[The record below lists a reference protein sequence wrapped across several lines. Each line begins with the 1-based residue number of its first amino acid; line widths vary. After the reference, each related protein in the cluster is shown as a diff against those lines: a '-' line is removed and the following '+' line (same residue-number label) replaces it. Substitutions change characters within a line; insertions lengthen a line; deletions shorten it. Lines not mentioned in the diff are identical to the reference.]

1 MWTTG
6 NLNGYEYQIKHYSE
20 GSVFGIDEGKIS
32 KLHISRDGKTVVN
45 YDRGWDIEPVDSE
58 ARAVY
63 EALLLAYN

>member
-6 NLNGYEYQIKHYSE
+6 RLNGYNYQIKHFSE

-32 KLHISRDGKTVVN
+32 KLHISKDGRTVVN
-45 YDRGWDIEPVDSE
+45 YERGWDIEPVDSE

-63 EALLLAYN
+63 ETLLLTYN

>member
-6 NLNGYEYQIKHYSE
+6 KLNGYDYQVKHYRE
-20 GSVFGIDEGKIS
+20 GSVFGIEEGKIS
-32 KLHISRDGKTVVN
+32 KLHIVKNGKTVVN

-63 EALLLAYN
+63 ESLLKAYN